1 MSARVS
7 IRVALVLMLCAALPM
22 FAKGPNAKMRV
33 GQDAARLSTV
43 LHDVQTSVN
52 VPAGTWKVIAN
63 EANTL
68 ANRIY
73 GHTAGN
79 KTARGLARDLRMHV
93 REMRKAALA
102 GDAAG
107 AKAHAGEALPLAH
120 QLEDWAAGK

>member
-1 MSARVS
+1 
-7 IRVALVLMLCAALPM
+7 MLFAALPM
-22 FAKGPNAKMRV
+22 FAKGTNAKMRV
-33 GQDAARLSTV
+33 GADAARLSTI

-52 VPAGTWKVIAN
+52 LSEGTWKVIVN

-79 KTARGLARDLRMHV
+79 KNARRLARDLRMHV

-107 AKAHAGEALPLAH
+107 AKSHAGEALPYAH